1 MEGMR
6 GRHGIKSLDQPPGI
20 FATLYT
26 FPMSALRIDTSFTKE
41 WNPETGSLLFPKRY
55 EHPEEID
62 KQIYKEFDGYSS
74 EEDHSQSTE
83 FSESD
88 YFPHPQW
95 LPSTH
100 VLPRAKNTE
109 SDYEYR
115 PPQWVLLVA
124 PRSSED
130 KEWRLRNS
138 LYGLEVE
145 AVEQNCKVEGTW
157 LRPYADGKQ
166 PLPQGTQLSVN
177 LEVLVSPDS
186 ICTLCVTPLHEACWI
201 VKWNEDIAT
210 LVHPEHFGLREDGQL
225 QVLTNMEWE
234 PDVSGLEQEADVS
247 TRWRGSRS
255 NPHAL
260 DPNRV
265 DENCVKFN
273 WLKPHHII
281 KGLPPGT
288 LVSTSFKNL
297 DQKETLCAICDTIV
311 DRGVWLVSPYED
323 FAVMV
328 HSKDINVTMQRGVPC
343 VMFAPKTAS
352 STQAGWTFS
361 AQERGKDND
370 TTNTSPN
377 FCSWRVKAKGHRK
390 IKPNVI
396 TQCCKIQD
404 WLTPVYQYSESK
416 TELPRG
422 TRISETF
429 LIEWYPDLPCPICK
443 TEIQS
448 GVWVIQLKTDIATM
462 VHASDIITYALQAG
476 EKPPP
481 MALPS
486 PAGSS

>member
-6 GRHGIKSLDQPPGI
+6 GRHGIKTLNQPPET
-20 FATLYT
+20 FATPYT
-26 FPMSALRIDTSFTKE
+26 LPMSTLRIDTSFTQQ
-41 WNPETGSLLFPKRY
+41 WNQAR
-55 EHPEEID
+55 I
-62 KQIYKEFDGYSS
+62 SS
-74 EEDHSQSTE
+74 AGIGHLSRTPV
-83 FSESD
+83 FR
-88 YFPHPQW
+88 
-95 LPSTH
+95 
-100 VLPRAKNTE
+100 PRILAVT
-109 SDYEYR
+109 
-115 PPQWVLLVA
+115 LH
-124 PRSSED
+124 
-130 KEWRLRNS
+130 
-138 LYGLEVE
+138 GLEAE

-157 LRPYADGKQ
+157 LWPYADGKQ

-177 LEVLVSPDS
+177 LEVSVPPDRL
-186 ICTLCVTPLHEACWI
+186 CTLCVTPLHEACWI

-429 LIEWYPDLPCPICK
+429 FIEWYPDLPCPICK

-462 VHASDIITYALQAG
+462 VHASDIITVREGSRARYALQAG